1 MFVRE
6 CMTKN
11 PITVAPD
18 TTIHDAAALM
28 RRNHFH
34 RLPVVDNGNLVGMI
48 LDREILKVSPS
59 PATSLAK
66 YEITA
71 LLSKM
76 TVKEIMKTDNPTITQ
91 DATLDEAALLMY
103 RHNVNSLPVMSS
115 VGAVVG
121 IITER
126 DIFKAI
132 VDVMGLDGG
141 KVRITVEV
149 QDKIGVV
156 RDIAGAIADAGYN
169 IHSLTTVPKDNGIY
183 DIAVRVNVADEA
195 AISELMAQK
204 GFNVIHVARIG

>member
-1 MFVRE
+1 MFVKE

-18 TTIHDAAALM
+18 TTIHDAAVLM

-34 RLPVVDNGNLVGMI
+34 RLPVVDTGNLVGMI

-66 YEITA
+66 YEITS
-71 LLSKM
+71 LLSQM
-76 TVKEIMKTDNPTITQ
+76 TVSEIMKTDVPTITQ
-91 DATLDEAALLMY
+91 EATLDEAALLMY

-132 VDVMGLDGG
+132 VDVMGLDSG
-141 KVRITVEV
+141 KVRLTIEV
-149 QDKIGVV
+149 PNKVGVV

-169 IHSLTTVPKDNGIY
+169 IDSLATVPKDDGLY
-183 DIAVRVNVADEA
+183 DIAVRIGVDDEA
-195 AISELMAQK
+195 SITQILKDK
-204 GFNVIHVARIG
+204 GFNVIHTARIG